1 MTKKLSP
8 MMTFFLSLKEEYK
21 DAIVLFRLGDF
32 YEMFFDDAI
41 LASDILGLTLTGRD
55 CGLAERA
62 PMCGVPFHAVDGY
75 IAKLINAGQKVA
87 ICEQLTEATPGK
99 GMVERGVVR
108 VITPGT
114 IIEDNILDEQK
125 NNYLASVYCSTGSTG
140 ISWVDISTGEFNAI
154 ELHSININLIED
166 MLITIMPSEIICDSK
181 THEMIC
187 LIQSVKLGKLP
198 RPYMYI
204 DSAFSQ
210 QNAYKKLTNNLNV
223 VSMQVFECEGNK
235 AIIAAAGALM
245 EYLTDTQKRTLS
257 HVNHLNVV
265 KNNNFMFIDSSTRR
279 NLELTQ
285 NNRDTKKNASLLWV
299 IDKTKTNMG
308 ARLLRK
314 WIDQP
319 LINATEIN
327 ARLDSVEEFS
337 ENNPMRSLAA
347 DELKKMRDLER
358 LAGKIA
364 YGSIG
369 PRDMLALGESLLAL
383 PALKEIVSGAN
394 SLLIKKLHQNI
405 DLMTDIATLLQ
416 NAIDPKCSNLSREG
430 GFIKDGF
437 NADLDELTHAK
448 ENGEKWKLEIEER
461 EREATGIKTL
471 KIGYNRVFGY
481 YIEITNSFKD
491 KVPFRYV
498 RKQTLTNAER
508 YITDELKQL
517 EDTVLGAADKALK
530 LELIIFEEIKKC
542 LLEIVPGL
550 KITATSISTIDALIS
565 FSEVAREY
573 NYTKPTIN
581 DEINKINIV
590 KGRHPVV
597 EKIIGQNQYIAN
609 DTYIND
615 DDNRT
620 MIITGPNMSGKST
633 YMRSVA
639 LITLL
644 AHIGCFV
651 PAESADISIT
661 DRIFTRIGA
670 SDDLAFGQST
680 FMVEMIEVAT
690 IINNSTDKSLLI
702 LDEIGRGT
710 STCDGLSIAWAVV
723 EYLTSAKHTKT
734 LFSTHYHE
742 LNELEGVL
750 EGVKNYRIL
759 VSELNNQIIFTHK
772 IARGGANKSYGIE
785 VAKLAGIPS
794 IITDRAKEI
803 SIKLEQNDIAKD
815 TNSIMLNTLDKLDLD
830 NTKQLS
836 FFSNSIS
843 DEVTDKIDD
852 IDIDNLTPMQ
862 AFLELSNLKEMVRR
876 AKNGKN

>member
-1 MTKKLSP
+1 MSKKLSP
-8 MMTFFLSLKEEYK
+8 MMTFYLSLKEDYK

-32 YEMFFDDAI
+32 YEMFFDDAVT
-41 LASDILGLTLTGRD
+41 ASNILGLTLTGRD
-55 CGLAERA
+55 CGLEERA

-75 IAKLINAGQKVA
+75 IAKLINAGKKVA

-114 IIEDNILDEQK
+114 VIEDNILDEHK
-125 NNYLASVYCSTGSTG
+125 NNYLASVYINNNNTG
-140 ISWVDISTGEFNAI
+140 ISWVDISTGEFNAMQ
-154 ELHSININLIED
+154 LNSSNTNLIED
-166 MLITIMPSEIICDSK
+166 MLVTIMPSEIICDSK
-181 THEMIC
+181 TC
-187 LIQSVKLGKLP
+187 DTLNLIQSVKLRKLP

-204 DSAFSQ
+204 DSAFSYN
-210 QNAYKKLTNNLNV
+210 NAYKKLTTSFKV
-223 VSMQVFECEGNK
+223 ISMQVFECEGNK
-235 AIIAAAGALM
+235 SIISSAGGLM
-245 EYLTDTQKRTLS
+245 EYLTDTQKRALS
-257 HVNHLNVV
+257 HINGIKVI

-285 NNRDTKKNASLLWV
+285 NNRDVKKFGSLLWV

-319 LINATEIN
+319 LINSKKIN
-327 ARLDSVEEFS
+327 ARLDSVEELIS
-337 ENNPMRSLAA
+337 NNSMRSLAI
-347 DELKKMRDLER
+347 DELVKMRDLER

-369 PRDMLALGESLLAL
+369 PRDMLSLCDSLIAL
-383 PALKEIVSGAN
+383 PKLKEIITLATTDH
-394 SLLIKKLHQNI
+394 IKKINSNI
-405 DLMTDIATLLQ
+405 DTMSEIAKLLY
-416 NAIDPKCSNLSREG
+416 NAIDSECSNLAREG
-430 GFIKDGF
+430 GFIKSGF
-437 NADLDELTHAK
+437 NADLDELTNAK
-448 ENGEKWKLEIEER
+448 ENGENWKHEIEER

-471 KIGYNRVFGY
+471 KIGYNKVFGY

-517 EDTVLGAADKALK
+517 EDVVLGASDKALK
-530 LELIIFEEIKKC
+530 LELTIFDEIKKC
-542 LLEIVPGL
+542 LLEIVPSL
-550 KITATSISTIDALIS
+550 KITANAIATLDALVS
-565 FSEVAREY
+565 FSEVAREL
-573 NYTKPTIN
+573 NFAKPIINNDIKTIT
-581 DEINKINIV
+581 IT

-597 EKIIGQNQYIAN
+597 EKIIGQNQYIPN
-609 DTYIND
+609 DTIIND

-639 LITLL
+639 IITLL

-651 PAESADISIT
+651 PAESAEISIT

-690 IINNSTDKSLLI
+690 IIKNATDKSLLI

-723 EYLTSAKHTKT
+723 EHINKTMHTKT
-734 LFSTHYHE
+734 MFSTHYHE
-742 LNELEGVL
+742 LNELEGL
-750 EGVKNYRIL
+750 LDGVKNYRIL
-759 VSELNNQIIFTHK
+759 VSELGNQIVFTHK
-772 IARGGANKSYGIE
+772 IARGGANKSFGIE
-785 VAKLAGIPS
+785 VAKLAGIPDV
-794 IITDRAKEI
+794 ITIRANEI
-803 SIKLEQNDIAKD
+803 CLKLEENDIIKD
-815 TNSIMLNTLDKLDLD
+815 TNSIMLNSIDALSKD

-843 DEVTDKIDD
+843 DEITDKLGD
-852 IDIDNLTPMQ
+852 IDMDNITPMQ
-862 AFLELSNLKEMVRR
+862 AFMELSNLKEMLRR
-876 AKNGKN
+876 IKNGKN

>member
-1 MTKKLSP
+1 MIKKLSP
-8 MMTFFLSLKEEYK
+8 MMAFYFSLKEDYK

-41 LASDILGLTLTGRD
+41 LASNILGLTLTGRD
-55 CGLAERA
+55 CGLEERA

-125 NNYLASVYCSTGSTG
+125 NNYLASVYTTSNSAAL
-140 ISWVDISTGEFNAI
+140 SWLDISTGEFNAI
-154 ELHSININLIED
+154 ELSSNSKNAIED
-166 MLITIMPSEIICDSK
+166 MLVTIMPSEIICDSK
-181 THEMIC
+181 TYEIIS

-198 RPYMYI
+198 KPYMYI
-204 DSAFSQ
+204 DSAYSYH
-210 QNAYKKLTNNLNV
+210 NAYKKLTSCLNI

-235 AIIAAAGALM
+235 CIIPAAGALM
-245 EYLTDTQKRTLS
+245 EYISDTQKRTLS
-257 HVNHLNVV
+257 HINTLNVI

-285 NNRDTKKNASLLWV
+285 NNRDTKKYGSLLWV
-299 IDKTKTNMG
+299 IDKTRTSMG
-308 ARLLRK
+308 ARMLRK

-319 LINATEIN
+319 LINSIKIN
-327 ARLDSVEEFS
+327 ARLDSVS
-337 ENNPMRSLAA
+337 ELTTNNPMRSLAA
-347 DELKKMRDLER
+347 DELSKMRDIER

-364 YGSIG
+364 YGSAG
-369 PRDMLALGESLLAL
+369 PRDMLALSDSLLAL
-383 PALKEIVSGAN
+383 PELKQILSTAETT
-394 SLLIKKLHQNI
+394 LLKRLNNNI
-405 DLMTDIATLLQ
+405 DPMIDIATLLS
-416 NAIDPKCSNLSREG
+416 NAIYSECSNLAREG
-430 GFIKDGF
+430 GFIKAGF
-437 NADLDELTHAK
+437 NQDLDKLLNAK
-448 ENGEKWKLEIEER
+448 INGEQWKKEIEER

-491 KVPFRYV
+491 KVPFRYI

-508 YITDELKQL
+508 YITDELKEL
-517 EDTVLGAADKALK
+517 EDTVLSAAEKALK
-530 LELIIFEEIKKC
+530 LELTIFEEIKKC
-542 LLEIVPGL
+542 LLEIVPSL
-550 KITATSISTIDALIS
+550 KITANSISAIDTLVS
-565 FSEVAREY
+565 FAEVAREY
-573 NYTKPTIN
+573 NYSKPTIN
-581 DEINKINIV
+581 NDIKDLNII

-609 DTYIND
+609 DTFIND
-615 DDNRT
+615 NDNRS
-620 MIITGPNMSGKST
+620 MIITGPNMAGKST

-639 LITLL
+639 IITLL
-644 AHIGCFV
+644 AHIGCFI
-651 PAESADISIT
+651 PAESAEISIT

-690 IINNSTDKSLLI
+690 IIKNATDKSLLI

-723 EYLTSAKHTKT
+723 EYISTTMNAKT

-742 LNELEGVL
+742 LNELEGLL

-759 VSELNNQIIFTHK
+759 VSELGNQIVFTHK
-772 IARGGANKSYGIE
+772 IARGGANKSFGIE
-785 VAKLAGIPS
+785 VAKLAGIPT
-794 IITDRAKEI
+794 IITDRAKNI
-803 SIKLEQNDIAKD
+803 SIKLEQKEIAKD
-815 TNSIMLNTLDKLDLD
+815 TNSIMLDSIAELDND

-836 FFSNSIS
+836 FFSNSIIE
-843 DEVTDKIDD
+843 EVSDKISK

-862 AFLELSNLKEMVRR
+862 AFNELSNLKEMVRR
-876 AKNGKN
+876 LKNGKN

>member
-1 MTKKLSP
+1 
-8 MMTFFLSLKEEYK
+8 
-21 DAIVLFRLGDF
+21 
-32 YEMFFDDAI
+32 
-41 LASDILGLTLTGRD
+41 
-55 CGLAERA
+55 
-62 PMCGVPFHAVDGY
+62 
-75 IAKLINAGQKVA
+75 
-87 ICEQLTEATPGK
+87 
-99 GMVERGVVR
+99 
-108 VITPGT
+108 
-114 IIEDNILDEQK
+114 
-125 NNYLASVYCSTGSTG
+125 
-140 ISWVDISTGEFNAI
+140 
-154 ELHSININLIED
+154 
-166 MLITIMPSEIICDSK
+166 
-181 THEMIC
+181 
-187 LIQSVKLGKLP
+187 
-198 RPYMYI
+198 
-204 DSAFSQ
+204 
-210 QNAYKKLTNNLNV
+210 
-223 VSMQVFECEGNK
+223 
-235 AIIAAAGALM
+235 
-245 EYLTDTQKRTLS
+245 
-257 HVNHLNVV
+257 
-265 KNNNFMFIDSSTRR
+265 
-279 NLELTQ
+279 
-285 NNRDTKKNASLLWV
+285 
-299 IDKTKTNMG
+299 
-308 ARLLRK
+308 
-314 WIDQP
+314 
-319 LINATEIN
+319 
-327 ARLDSVEEFS
+327 
-337 ENNPMRSLAA
+337 
-347 DELKKMRDLER
+347 
-358 LAGKIA
+358 
-364 YGSIG
+364 
-369 PRDMLALGESLLAL
+369 
-383 PALKEIVSGAN
+383 
-394 SLLIKKLHQNI
+394 
-405 DLMTDIATLLQ
+405 
-416 NAIDPKCSNLSREG
+416 
-430 GFIKDGF
+430 
-437 NADLDELTHAK
+437 
-448 ENGEKWKLEIEER
+448 
-461 EREATGIKTL
+461 
-471 KIGYNRVFGY
+471 
-481 YIEITNSFKD
+481 
-491 KVPFRYV
+491 
-498 RKQTLTNAER
+498 
-508 YITDELKQL
+508 
-517 EDTVLGAADKALK
+517 
-530 LELIIFEEIKKC
+530 
-542 LLEIVPGL
+542 
-550 KITATSISTIDALIS
+550 
-565 FSEVAREY
+565 
-573 NYTKPTIN
+573 
-581 DEINKINIV
+581 
-590 KGRHPVV
+590 
-597 EKIIGQNQYIAN
+597 
-609 DTYIND
+609 
-615 DDNRT
+615 